1 MVLYISIDNGAKLW
15 HNIDSEASDFTKK
28 IKTNEENKTMA
39 NMIIDFGKCKGMTI
53 GECDEKYLKWLVSH
67 TKVLALRNRWAAR
80 DAAFELQRR
89 ADKAEEAAAI
99 ARIEALEAEMAPVA
113 VERKKIFDRH
123 LCCEVWSDTG
133 ERVVPQVW
141 EEGIGWVTPAGSEPV
156 LDVEEGLSWSYA
168 VRRSNSKSRMRADI
182 RSMKTSKYFE
192 RKPFSIL
199 R

>member
-1 MVLYISIDNGAKLW
+1 
-15 HNIDSEASDFTKK
+15 
-28 IKTNEENKTMA
+28 MA
-39 NMIIDFGKCKGMTI
+39 NMILDFGKNSGKTI
-53 GECDEKYLKWLVSH
+53 SECNDGYLKWLVSH
-67 TKVLALRNRWAAR
+67 TKVLAERNRWASR
-80 DAAFELQRR
+80 DAAFELERR
-89 ADKAEEAAAI
+89 EWAQEEAAAMQ
-99 ARIEALEAEMAPVA
+99 RIEALEAETAPVVIETPVEPAPIA

-141 EEGIGWVTPAGSEPV
+141 DEDLGWVTPAGSEPV

-168 VRRSNSKSRMRADI
+168 VRRSNSKSRMKAEA
-182 RSMKTSKYFE
+182 RSIKSNKYLE